1 MAFSHTKKVGPAGRF
16 GVRYGLGIRK
26 RVNEIEVKQRQK
38 HICPFCRS
46 KAVRRV
52 AYGIYQCKKCGK
64 KFTGLAYYPYDHL
77 IRYYKIREGEGKF

>member
-52 AYGIYQCKKCGK
+52 AYV
-64 KFTGLAYYPYDHL
+64 FTNAKNVERNLPA
-77 IRYYKIREGEGKF
+77 